1 MNCDK
6 RARLHDDSTGQNLV
20 MANLVAGQIGNLA
33 PASCEPIIA
42 ELKEILHV
50 ASDEIRTLSYLL
62 HPPVLEGDGLS
73 MALQSYLEGF
83 SKRTGIH
90 VDMELSANPGS
101 MHSDVEL
108 VLFRV
113 IQEALTNIWRHSGS
127 KTARI
132 RFMRQIRA
140 NRPQISLSIEDSGIG
155 IPDDIRK
162 STMSRS
168 NIRQQTPSGLGL
180 IGMRERLHQV
190 GGQLEIYSEPGKT
203 VILAIVPLNQKNL
216 WEV

>member
-1 MNCDK
+1 
-6 RARLHDDSTGQNLV
+6 
-20 MANLVAGQIGNLA
+20 
-33 PASCEPIIA
+33 
-42 ELKEILHV
+42 
-50 ASDEIRTLSYLL
+50 
-62 HPPVLEGDGLS
+62 
-73 MALQSYLEGF
+73 
-83 SKRTGIH
+83 
-90 VDMELSANPGS
+90 
-101 MHSDVEL
+101 
-108 VLFRV
+108 
-113 IQEALTNIWRHSGS
+113 
-127 KTARI
+127 
-132 RFMRQIRA
+132 MRQIRA